1 MTRFLWIVVAAA
13 QAAAC
18 GAPETLPAERDPTV
32 AERQAAPPAP
42 PPKPEYLGIV
52 TARQSKVIPATFT
65 GRIDRLLVRPSQHVK
80 AGDIIARLD
89 DSELKRKLS
98 GAIASEKA
106 SRSAGGRYAAEAQQ
120 AARQKSQAELLARR
134 GFAPTNDI
142 KDAQTK
148 IAIAGGGGGEAAARA
163 DEAHAT
169 VEDIKDQLAHA
180 EIKAPFDGVISNV
193 KVKDG
198 DALQKG
204 MAIARVFDPSDLIV
218 RFAVPAS
225 DKVTLE
231 PGTRIELRLKDAE
244 GPIWATVENVND
256 ELEPPLNYRIVEAD
270 IDDTK
275 LRPGEVTMN
284 SVGMVKIADSRPA
297 TKGRS
302 R

>member
-1 MTRFLWIVVAAA
+1 VAAA

-18 GAPETLPAERDPTV
+18 GAPETLPAERDPTE
-32 AERQAAPPAP
+32 AKSQAVPPAP

-65 GRIDRLLVRPSQHVK
+65 GRVDKLLVHASQHVK
-80 AGDIIARLD
+80 AGEIIVRLD

-98 GAIASEKA
+98 GAVASEKA

-120 AARQKSQAELLARR
+120 AQRQRKQAEILAGR
-134 GFAPTNDI
+134 GFAATNDI

-169 VEDIKDQLAHA
+169 VEDIRDQLAHA
-180 EIKAPFDGVISNV
+180 EITAPFDGVISNV
-193 KVKDG
+193 RVKDG

-204 MAIARVFDPSDLIV
+204 APIARVFDPSDLIV
-218 RFAVPAS
+218 RFAVPAT

-231 PGTRIELRLKDAE
+231 PGTRVELRLKDAD
-244 GPIWATVENVND
+244 GPLAPIWATVETVND
-256 ELEPPLNYRIVEAD
+256 ELEPPLNYRIVVAD
-270 IDDTK
+270 IDDSK